1 MNCPHCQAPLLR
13 FPVTDEW
20 RPHLPEDSPGAAICP
35 TCLVLEPDP
44 DPPSTTPDFGEI
56 GDPFPG
62 GEAAVPMAIAI
73 GLLDS
78 LALNRSEIAELFAA
92 VEEAGTD
99 PLLVLDRLATTGSVD
114 SRVDLQG
121 RRQQLEQLLE

>member
-1 MNCPHCQAPLLR
+1 MNCPHCQTPLVR
-13 FPVTDEW
+13 FAVADEW
-20 RPHLPEDSPGAAICP
+20 RPHLPEASPGAAICP
-35 TCLVLEPDP
+35 TCLALEPDP
-44 DPPSTTPDFGEI
+44 DPPAATPDFGEI
-56 GDPFPG
+56 GEPFPT

-78 LALNRSEIAELFAA
+78 LALNRTEIADLFAA

-99 PLLVLDRLATTGSVD
+99 PLLVLDRLSTTGSVD

-121 RRQQLEQLLE
+121 RRQQLEQLLD